1 MLSVIESCGLNG
13 LEGYGVYI
21 ETDVSTG
28 LPGWDIVGLPDAAV
42 KESRERVRLAI
53 QNSGKY
59 YPTAR
64 ITINLAPADM
74 RKEGSV
80 YDLPIAVGILSST
93 MQIDL
98 GEFADAVF
106 MGELALDGEL
116 RAVTGALPMV
126 IDAAQRGKKRFVLPE
141 RNAQEVS
148 YIEGID
154 ILSVRSLREFIEI
167 VSGERRLSFLPTAK
181 YTPASTA
188 MASIDFENIRGQE
201 SAKRALEIAVA
212 GGHNILFIGP
222 PGSGKTM
229 LARSIPSILP
239 PLGFE
244 EALETTKIHSVSG
257 ELGENGLICERPFR
271 SPHHSASMAALTG
284 GGMKA
289 KPGEVSLAHNGVL
302 FLDELPEFNRITLE
316 SLRQPM
322 EDGFVNIVRANA
334 KVRYPANFML
344 VASMNP
350 CPCGNYGSESECR
363 CSKMQI
369 SRYLSKISGPLLDR
383 IDMHIEVS
391 RVKYGELTAKS
402 KAESSAIVRE
412 RVEAAREIQRE
423 RLKGTGLYT
432 NAQLTGSL
440 FDEYCKPDQGGE
452 ALLKIA
458 FERMKLSARSY
469 KRILMMA
476 RTIADL
482 DHERTIKQKH
492 IAEAIQYRSLDRKFW
507 GN

>member
-13 LEGYGVYI
+13 LDGYGVFI
-21 ETDVSTG
+21 ETDVSSG

-42 KESRERVRLAI
+42 KESRERVRLALS
-53 QNSGKY
+53 NSGKY

-64 ITINLAPADM
+64 ITINMAPADLK
-74 RKEGSV
+74 KEGSV

-93 MQIDL
+93 GQIRL
-98 GEFADAVF
+98 GEFADAVY

-116 RAVTGALPMV
+116 RSVAGALPMV
-126 IDAAQRGKKRFVLPE
+126 IDAAQRGKKLFVLPE
-141 RNAQEVS
+141 KNALEVS
-148 YIEGID
+148 YIEGIS
-154 ILSVRSLREFIEI
+154 ILPIKKLGDFIEHL
-167 VSGERRLSFLPTAK
+167 SGERHIEFLETRK
-181 YTPASTA
+181 YVVGEKLPG
-188 MASIDFENIRGQE
+188 SIDFENIRGQE

-229 LARSIPSILP
+229 MARSIPSILP
-239 PLGFE
+239 PLSFE

-257 ELGENGLICERPFR
+257 DLGDEGLICERPFR

-284 GGMKA
+284 GGTKA

-316 SLRQPM
+316 ALRQPM
-322 EDGFVNIVRANA
+322 EDGFVNIVRVNA
-334 KVRYPANFML
+334 KVRYPARFML

-350 CPCGNYGSESECR
+350 CPCGNYGSENECR
-363 CSKMQI
+363 CTKTQI
-369 SRYLSKISGPLLDR
+369 SRYLSRVSGPLLDR

-391 RVKYGELTAKS
+391 RVKYGELTDEKKS
-402 KAESSAIVRE
+402 ESSAEVRS
-412 RVEAAREIQRE
+412 RVEAAREIQRK
-423 RLKGTGLYT
+423 RLEGTGMYT
-432 NAQLTGSL
+432 NAQLSGDL
-440 FDEYCKPDQGGE
+440 FDEYCKPDKAGE

-482 DHERTIKQKH
+482 DGEKNILQKH

>member
-1 MLSVIESCGLNG
+1 S
-13 LEGYGVYI
+13 YG
-21 ETDVSTG
+21 G
-28 LPGWDIVGLPDAAV
+28 
-42 KESRERVRLAI
+42 RVREGFNPDRLFDVLGI
-53 QNSGKY
+53 TPDRDLLRY
-59 YPTAR
+59 Y
-64 ITINLAPADM
+64 
-74 RKEGSV
+74 
-80 YDLPIAVGILSST
+80 
-93 MQIDL
+93 
-98 GEFADAVF
+98 
-106 MGELALDGEL
+106 
-116 RAVTGALPMV
+116 
-126 IDAAQRGKKRFVLPE
+126 
-141 RNAQEVS
+141 
-148 YIEGID
+148 
-154 ILSVRSLREFIEI
+154 
-167 VSGERRLSFLPTAK
+167 
-181 YTPASTA
+181 
-188 MASIDFENIRGQE
+188 GQE

-402 KAESSAIVRE
+402 KAESSAVVRE
-412 RVEAAREIQRE
+412 RVEAARELQRE

-432 NAQLTGSL
+432 NAQLAGSL